1 MNKKTIPAI
10 IFYVFCFFLFYFFTL
25 LAREKGLISSE
36 VDFYSNRAQIFF
48 SSGAEQPKILFLAY
62 PFLPF
67 FFALIGYFPNLIPP
81 VIGTFAVWLLSKIII
96 NKNLPPFFILLII
109 SSPFFLLSIS
119 SPSYFLLALFIV
131 IVIAYIV
138 QYHETQSIY
147 FFFLAGISLG
157 VGTLTHLSF
166 LWFCIPVIIFQW
178 LFFHDSLSRKVSLF
192 LVSLFPPSFFLITI
206 LFFNWVFSG
215 NPFLFLNTSPMNLI
229 YSFPEF
235 LTTSS
240 YNLLMFFSK
249 LWFIYPF
256 LGLLFFQGKVRI
268 FWMVSVIFLSFVLF
282 QNQLLFLPI
291 SFLTIIGL
299 LLWNKKSGY
308 QLITGIIVFLI
319 ASGLGWYFFLNRQ
332 DSYFSAQ
339 GSYQNTLTP
348 NQPIVQKTTHTVPLS
363 FINFGQDAYLSP
375 NYEWPP
381 F

>member
-48 SSGAEQPKILFLAY
+48 SSGAEQPKILFLTY

-67 FFALIGYFPNLIPP
+67 LFALIGYLPTLIPP
-81 VIGTFAVWLLSKIII
+81 VIGIFTIWLLSKMIIQ
-96 NKNLPPFFILLII
+96 KNLPPFFILLII
-109 SSPFFLLSIS
+109 ASPFFLLSLS
-119 SPSYFLLALFIV
+119 YPSFFLLALFITIT
-131 IVIAYIV
+131 IVNIV

-157 VGTLTHLSF
+157 VGTLTQLSF
-166 LWFCIPVIIFQW
+166 LWAVIPVIIFQW
-178 LFFHDSLSRKVSLF
+178 FFFRDSLLRKTSLF
-192 LVSLFPPSFFLITI
+192 LVSLFPPAFFLATI

-215 NPFLFLNTSPMNLI
+215 DPFLFLNTSSLNLK
-229 YSFPEF
+229 YYLPEL
-235 LTTSS
+235 LTSSS
-240 YNLLMFFSK
+240 YNLPMFFSK

-268 FWMVSVIFLSFVLF
+268 FWMISVIILSFILF

-308 QLITGIIVFLI
+308 QLITGIIVFLL
-319 ASGLGWYFFLNRQ
+319 ASGLGWYFFLNHQ

-339 GSYQNTLTP
+339 GSNQKTLSP
-348 NQPIVQKTTHTVPLS
+348 NQSIMQKTAHSDSLF
-363 FINFGQDAYLSP
+363 FIHFGQDPFLSLSC
-375 NYEWPP
+375 E
-381 F
+381 

>member
-48 SSGAEQPKILFLAY
+48 SSGAEQPKILFLTY

-67 FFALIGYFPNLIPP
+67 LFALIGYLPTLIPP
-81 VIGTFAVWLLSKIII
+81 VIGIFTIWLLSKMIIQ
-96 NKNLPPFFILLII
+96 KNLPPFFILLII
-109 SSPFFLLSIS
+109 ASPFFLLSLS
-119 SPSYFLLALFIV
+119 YPSFFLLALFITIT
-131 IVIAYIV
+131 IVNIV

-157 VGTLTHLSF
+157 VGTLTQLSF
-166 LWFCIPVIIFQW
+166 LWAVIPVIIFQW
-178 LFFHDSLSRKVSLF
+178 FFFRDSLLRKTSLF
-192 LVSLFPPSFFLITI
+192 LVSLFPPAFFLATI

-215 NPFLFLNTSPMNLI
+215 DPFLFLNTSSLNLK
-229 YSFPEF
+229 YYLPEL
-235 LTTSS
+235 LTSSS
-240 YNLLMFFSK
+240 YNLPMFFSK

-268 FWMVSVIFLSFVLF
+268 FWMISVIILSFILF
-282 QNQLLFLPI
+282 QNQPLFLPI

-308 QLITGIIVFLI
+308 QLITGIIVFLL
-319 ASGLGWYFFLNRQ
+319 ASGLGWYFFLNRH
-332 DSYFSAQ
+332 DAYFYVH
-339 GSYQNTLTP
+339 GSYQKNYTT
-348 NQPIVQKTTHTVPLS
+348 NRPIVQKNARMNPLP
-363 FINFGQDAYLSP
+363 FINFGHDPYLSS
-375 NYEWPP
+375 NYE
-381 F
+381 

>member
-48 SSGAEQPKILFLAY
+48 SSGAEQPKILFLTY

-67 FFALIGYFPNLIPP
+67 LFALIGYLPTLIPP
-81 VIGTFAVWLLSKIII
+81 VIGIFTIWLLSKMIIQ
-96 NKNLPPFFILLII
+96 KNLPPFFILLII
-109 SSPFFLLSIS
+109 ASPFFLLSLS
-119 SPSYFLLALFIV
+119 YPSFFLLALFITIT
-131 IVIAYIV
+131 IVNIV

-157 VGTLTHLSF
+157 VGTLTQLSF
-166 LWFCIPVIIFQW
+166 LWAVIPVIIFQW
-178 LFFHDSLSRKVSLF
+178 FFFRDSLLRKTSLF
-192 LVSLFPPSFFLITI
+192 LVSLFPPAFFLATI

-215 NPFLFLNTSPMNLI
+215 DPFLFLNTSSLNLK
-229 YSFPEF
+229 YYLPEL
-235 LTTSS
+235 LTSSS
-240 YNLLMFFSK
+240 YNLPMFFSK

-268 FWMVSVIFLSFVLF
+268 FWMISVIILSFILF

-308 QLITGIIVFLI
+308 QLITGIIVFLL
-319 ASGLGWYFFLNRQ
+319 ASGLGWYFFLNHQ
-332 DSYFSAQ
+332 DFYFSAQ
-339 GSYQNTLTP
+339 GSNQKTLSP
-348 NQPIVQKTTHTVPLS
+348 NQSIMQKTAHSDSLF
-363 FINFGQDAYLSP
+363 FIHFGQDPFLSLSC
-375 NYEWPP
+375 E
-381 F
+381 

>member
-48 SSGAEQPKILFLAY
+48 SSKSEQPKILFLSY
-62 PFLPF
+62 PYLPFL
-67 FFALIGYFPNLIPP
+67 FALIGYLPTLIPP
-81 VIGTFAVWLLSKIII
+81 VIGIFTIWLLSKMIIQ
-96 NKNLPPFFILLII
+96 KNLPPFFILLII
-109 SSPFFLLSIS
+109 ASPFFLLSLS
-119 SPSYFLLALFIV
+119 YPSFFLLALFITIT
-131 IVIAYIV
+131 IVNIV

-157 VGTLTHLSF
+157 VGTLTQLSF
-166 LWFCIPVIIFQW
+166 LWAVIPVIIFQW
-178 LFFHDSLSRKVSLF
+178 FFFRDSLLRKTSLF
-192 LVSLFPPSFFLITI
+192 LVSLFPPAFFLATI

-215 NPFLFLNTSPMNLI
+215 DPFLFLNTSSLNLK
-229 YSFPEF
+229 YYLPEL
-235 LTTSS
+235 LTSSS
-240 YNLLMFFSK
+240 YNLPMFFSK

-268 FWMVSVIFLSFVLF
+268 FWMISVIILSFILF

-308 QLITGIIVFLI
+308 QLITGIIVFLL
-319 ASGLGWYFFLNRQ
+319 ASGLGWYFFLNHQ

-339 GSYQNTLTP
+339 GSNQKTLSP
-348 NQPIVQKTTHTVPLS
+348 NQSIMQKTAHSDSLF
-363 FINFGQDAYLSP
+363 FIHFGQDPFLSLSC
-375 NYEWPP
+375 E
-381 F
+381 

>member
-48 SSGAEQPKILFLAY
+48 SSGAEQPKILFLTY

-67 FFALIGYFPNLIPP
+67 LFALIGYLPTLIPP
-81 VIGTFAVWLLSKIII
+81 VIGIFTIWLLSKMIIQ
-96 NKNLPPFFILLII
+96 KNLPPFFILLII
-109 SSPFFLLSIS
+109 ASPFFLLSLS
-119 SPSYFLLALFIV
+119 YPSFFLLALFITIT
-131 IVIAYIV
+131 IVNIV

-157 VGTLTHLSF
+157 VGTLTQLSF
-166 LWFCIPVIIFQW
+166 LWAVIPVIIFQW
-178 LFFHDSLSRKVSLF
+178 FFFRDSLLRKTSLF
-192 LVSLFPPSFFLITI
+192 LVSLFPPAFSLATI

-215 NPFLFLNTSPMNLI
+215 DPFLFLNTSSLNLK
-229 YSFPEF
+229 YYLPEL
-235 LTTSS
+235 LTSSS
-240 YNLLMFFSK
+240 YNLPMFFSK

-268 FWMVSVIFLSFVLF
+268 FWMISVIILSFILF

-308 QLITGIIVFLI
+308 QLITGIIVFLL
-319 ASGLGWYFFLNRQ
+319 ASGLGWYFFLNHQ

-339 GSYQNTLTP
+339 GSNQKTLSP
-348 NQPIVQKTTHTVPLS
+348 NQSIMQKTAHSDSLF
-363 FINFGQDAYLSP
+363 FIHFGQDPFLSLSC
-375 NYEWPP
+375 E
-381 F
+381 